1 MRDRGNRTRA
11 RPLQGAD
18 DRELVE
24 ETRTILRPLAASALL
39 LPSARNPYQWT
50 PKRRLPLG
58 RTTSAAGNATTCTT
72 PCAGQDLRFE
82 GGGIVGAALDTN
94 HRSAALSGSSVSR
107 DVHSLSSGN
116 HASGAPQGHWA

>member
-58 RTTSAAGNATTCTT
+58 RTNIGCWECYNMHH
-72 PCAGQDLRFE
+72 PVAGQDLRFE
-82 GGGIVGAALDTN
+82 GGGIVGAALDTK

-116 HASGAPQGHWA
+116 HASGAPRGHWA